1 MCNYSAIAFNILKE
15 TEDASREK
23 DGLYGYGK
31 MAQHLPLSLAG
42 RSSTP
47 QSHTKTHIIEGE
59 SWL

>member
-23 DGLYGYGK
+23 DGLYGYSK
-31 MAQHLPLSLAG
+31 MAQQDG
-42 RSSTP
+42 STL

-59 SWL
+59 SWLQ